1 MGCLGGMSR
10 IPYTRS
16 LFYVLFGP
24 IFLYVFLEKDCNG
37 KKKIV
42 VLCLAVIIIA
52 FSREMHS
59 EVLFLPEKPV

>member
-16 LFYVLFGP
+16 LLYVLFGP
-24 IFLYVFLEKDCNG
+24 IFVYVFLEKDCNG

-42 VLCLAVIIIA
+42 VLCLAVIIIT
-52 FSREMHS
+52 F
-59 EVLFLPEKPV
+59 FP